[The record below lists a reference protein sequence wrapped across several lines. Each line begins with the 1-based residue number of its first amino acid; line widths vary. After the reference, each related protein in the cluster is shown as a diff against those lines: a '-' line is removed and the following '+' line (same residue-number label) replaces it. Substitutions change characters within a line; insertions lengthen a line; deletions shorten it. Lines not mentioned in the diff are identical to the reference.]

1 MALKFWTSVTRSVR
15 YKLLALVLVPILLVV
30 PAIFALSVYWSDK
43 FSRQQLFMRVTTDLA
58 VAHDVFKRIR
68 LGYLAKLSEL
78 GESYRLRTL
87 YDKRDFPGIE
97 GELTTLKAREGFA
110 FLHFMQPAEGGK
122 WGSVISGRKDTPLF
136 SRALSGKAEGGVE
149 IFTYQE
155 LKREDAM
162 LAESVKLPL
171 LKTPRA
177 VPTTRS
183 VEDRAMVL
191 RVLYPILDAD
201 GEVLAILDGGIL
213 LNNNFDFVDTIRDLV
228 YGPGT
233 LPEDS
238 VGTVTVFLEDVRI
251 TTNVPLREGERALG
265 TRVSREVREK
275 VLEQGETWIESA
287 FVVNDWYISA
297 YEPIVDVDGQRVG
310 MLYAGFLEAPYQRD
324 NIQALG
330 VLIALFLGVTL
341 VSSVVAVLG
350 ATSIFRPLESMTKVV
365 RATQRGEEQRNGE
378 VRSKD
383 ELGELARQFDQM
395 LDQLQERAR
404 QIQEYND
411 ELEVKVEERTSEL
424 QQKNVELQKTIDL
437 LKDTRQ
443 QLVSKEKL
451 AALGE
456 LTAGI
461 AHELNNPTAVI
472 LGNLDL
478 MRTELGKAADP
489 VSAEIQLIDQQCH
502 RIRSI
507 VDNLLQYSRPSQ
519 YIGAVKEVNVNT
531 VIDDT
536 LMLVSH
542 AVDKKEVRVVKRC
555 RATRKVQNNPQ
566 HLQHVLVNL
575 ITNAVNALEERGEIV
590 LGTCDWKDRGVV
602 IYVKDSGSGIE
613 HENVDRIFDPFFTTS
628 QKGTGLG
635 LPVSY
640 ALTRRYGGRITVKS
654 RPGRGTVFFVWLL
667 AQADLQDEDDLLL
680 ANIA

>member
-1 MALKFWTSVTRSVR
+1 LKIWHTINSSVR

-43 FSRQQLFMRVTTDLA
+43 FSRQQLFMKVTTDLA
-58 VAHDVFKRIR
+58 VAHDVFRRIR
-68 LGYLAKLSEL
+68 LGYLAKLTEL
-78 GESYRLRTL
+78 GESYRLRSL
-87 YDKRDFPGIE
+87 FDNKEFDGIE
-97 GELTTLKAREGFA
+97 IELETLKSREGFA
-110 FLHFMQPAEGGK
+110 FLHLMQPSPKNGWAD
-122 WGSVISGRKDTPLF
+122 SLAGRKSTPLLAK
-136 SRALSGKAEGGVE
+136 ALLGKAEGGVE
-149 IFTYQE
+149 IFSHE
-155 LKREDAM
+155 ALLSEDPD
-162 LAESVKLPL
+162 LAANVQLPL

-177 VPTTRS
+177 VPTSRT

-191 RVLYPILDAD
+191 RVLYPMRDSY
-201 GEVLAILDGGIL
+201 GEVFAILDGGVL
-213 LNNNFDFVDTIRDLV
+213 LNNNFEFVDTIRDLV
-228 YGPGT
+228 YGPGS

-238 VGTVTVFLEDVRI
+238 VGTVTVFLDDVRI
-251 TTNVPLREGERALG
+251 TTNVPLREGECALG

-275 VLEQGETWIESA
+275 VLEQGEPWIESA

-297 YEPIVDVDGQRVG
+297 YEPIVDVEGNRVG

-324 NIQALG
+324 NLQVLG
-330 VLIALFLGVTL
+330 VLILLFLGVTL
-341 VSSVVAVLG
+341 VSSVVAVRG
-350 ATSIFRPLESMTKVV
+350 ATSIFRPLESMTAVV

-378 VRSKD
+378 IRSKD

-404 QIQEYND
+404 EIQRYND
-411 ELEVKVEERTSEL
+411 ELENKVEERTFEL

-461 AHELNNPTAVI
+461 AHELNNPAAVI

-478 MRTELGKAADP
+478 MRAELGSTIDP
-489 VSAEIQLIDQQCH
+489 VKTEIELINQQCH
-502 RIRSI
+502 RIRAI

-519 YIGAVKEVNVNT
+519 YIGAVKEVDVNA

-542 AVDKKEVRVVKRC
+542 AVDKKEVSVVKRC
-555 RATRKVQNNPQ
+555 RATRKVQNNAQ

-575 ITNAVNALEERGEIV
+575 ITNAVNAMDERGEIV
-590 LGTCDWKDRGVV
+590 LGTCDWKDEGVV
-602 IYVKDSGSGIE
+602 IYVKDTGSGIDR
-613 HENVDRIFDPFFTTS
+613 ENVDRIFDPFFTTS
-628 QKGTGLG
+628 QRGTGLG

-654 RPGRGTVFFVWLL
+654 RPGVGTVFYVWLL
-667 AQADLQDEDDLLL
+667 NQADMQDEDDLLL

>member
-1 MALKFWTSVTRSVR
+1 MKLWHTINSSVR

-43 FSRQQLFMRVTTDLA
+43 FSRQQLFMKVTTDLA

-68 LGYLAKLSEL
+68 LGYLAKLTEL
-78 GESYRLRTL
+78 GESYRLRSLFDNKDLT
-87 YDKRDFPGIE
+87 GIE
-97 GELTTLKAREGFA
+97 AELKTLKGREGFA
-110 FLHFMQPAEGGK
+110 FLHLIQPSADGG
-122 WGSVISGRKDTPLF
+122 WNDALLGRKSTPLI
-136 SRALSGKAEGGVE
+136 AKAVLGKAEGGVE
-149 IFTYQE
+149 IFSHLDLQSEDPE
-155 LKREDAM
+155 LATN
-162 LAESVKLPL
+162 VQLPL
-171 LKTPRA
+171 LETPRA
-177 VPTTRS
+177 VPTSRT

-191 RVLYPILDAD
+191 RVLYPMRNSF
-201 GEVLAILDGGIL
+201 GEVFAILDGGVL
-213 LNNNFDFVDTIRDLV
+213 LNNNFEFVDTIRDLV
-228 YGPGT
+228 YGPGS

-238 VGTVTVFLEDVRI
+238 VGTVTVFLDDVRI

-275 VLEQGETWIESA
+275 VLEQGEPWIESA

-297 YEPIVDVDGQRVG
+297 YEPIVDVEGKRVG

-324 NIQALG
+324 NLQALG
-330 VLIALFLGVTL
+330 VLILLFLGVTL
-341 VSSVVAVLG
+341 VSSVVAVRG
-350 ATSIFRPLESMTKVV
+350 ATSIFRPLESMTAVV

-378 VRSKD
+378 IRSKD

-404 QIQEYND
+404 EIQRYND
-411 ELEVKVEERTSEL
+411 ELENKVEERTFEL

-478 MRTELGKAADP
+478 MRAELGNAADP
-489 VSAEIQLIDQQCH
+489 VQIEMELINQQCH
-502 RIRSI
+502 RIRAI

-519 YIGAVKEVNVNT
+519 YIGAVKEVDVNA

-542 AVDKKEVRVVKRC
+542 AVDKKEVSVVKRC
-555 RATRKVQNNPQ
+555 RATRKVQNNAQ

-575 ITNAVNALEERGEIV
+575 ITNAVNAMEERGEIV
-590 LGTCDWKDRGVV
+590 LGTCDWKNEGVV
-602 IYVKDSGSGIE
+602 VYVKDTGSGIE

-628 QKGTGLG
+628 QRGTGLG

-654 RPGRGTVFFVWLL
+654 RPGMGTVFYVWLL
-667 AQADLQDEDDLLL
+667 TQADMQDEDDLLL

>member
-122 WGSVISGRKDTPLF
+122 WGSEISGRKDTPLF